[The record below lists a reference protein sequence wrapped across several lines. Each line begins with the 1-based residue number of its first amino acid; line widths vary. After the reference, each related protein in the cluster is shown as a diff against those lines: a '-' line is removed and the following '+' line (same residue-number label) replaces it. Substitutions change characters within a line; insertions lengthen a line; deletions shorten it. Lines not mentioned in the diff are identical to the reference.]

1 MKKKHDFAL
10 HLSAFPTIHET
21 IGLWWSLATAFVYN
35 HVFVVPQKH
44 LAVLIVQHAQ
54 WAHFGWG
61 TAGGRSPLWVIMF
74 EQTLEE
80 HRKTD
85 YD

>member
-1 MKKKHDFAL
+1 M
-10 HLSAFPTIHET
+10 
-21 IGLWWSLATAFVYN
+21 GLWWSLATAFVHN
-35 HVFVVPQKH
+35 HVFVVPQKQ

-61 TAGGRSPLWVIMF
+61 TAGGSSPLRMIMF

-80 HRKTD
+80 GREKQGL
-85 YD
+85 